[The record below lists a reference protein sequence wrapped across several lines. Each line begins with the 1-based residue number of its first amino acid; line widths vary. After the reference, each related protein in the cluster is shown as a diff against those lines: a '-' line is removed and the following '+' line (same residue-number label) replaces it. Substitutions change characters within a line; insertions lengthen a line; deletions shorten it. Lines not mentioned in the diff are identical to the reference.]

1 MGDPAELEVTA
12 KRRVVSD
19 PEDSDD
25 ETLCAASFSLSMT
38 DRPTGIAKRFRTLLL
53 EAASEWAPEVD
64 DTVNGVEPEPDALCS
79 P

>member
-12 KRRVVSD
+12 KRREVSD

-38 DRPTGIAKRFRTLLL
+38 DLPTGMAKRFRTLFL